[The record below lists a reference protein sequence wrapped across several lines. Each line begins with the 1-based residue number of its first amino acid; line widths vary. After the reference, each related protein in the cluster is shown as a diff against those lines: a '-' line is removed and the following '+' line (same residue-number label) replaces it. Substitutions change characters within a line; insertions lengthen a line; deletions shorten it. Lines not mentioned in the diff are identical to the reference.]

1 LQSDIFFHIF
11 ATEISNSKLFKTKKS
26 NKMAKQKAKK
36 KTESKPKKTGLFG
49 LGLGAKKETVKKEAV
64 KKPEVKPEVKANP
77 VVEAKATEQILGTTD
92 NFPTEAAKPEVK
104 VEKKK
109 EVATKKPKAAK
120 PAAEKPAKVEVVKI
134 NTTEE
139 KPKQIVVPQAMEAA
153 IKAAPDKAALLTK
166 AIKAGQITDINT
178 LKIACNTI
186 IGYGKYDILQVGK
199 SGQSRI
205 VKVVI
210 KAGGEVDQIKIS

>member
-1 LQSDIFFHIF
+1 
-11 ATEISNSKLFKTKKS
+11 
-26 NKMAKQKAKK
+26 MAKQKTKK

-49 LGLGAKKETVKKEAV
+49 LGAKKETVKKEAE
-64 KKPEVKPEVKANP
+64 KKPEVKASPA
-77 VVEAKATEQILGTTD
+77 VEAKPKEQILGTHD
-92 NFPTEAAKPEVK
+92 KFPTEAPKPEVK

-109 EVATKKPKAAK
+109 EVAPKKPKAVK
-120 PAAEKPAKVEVVKI
+120 PVAEKPAKVEVVKI

-139 KPKQIVVPQAMEAA
+139 KPNQIVVPQEMAA
-153 IKAAPDKAALLTK
+153 VIKAAPDKAALLSK
-166 AIKAGQITDINT
+166 AIKAGQITDINS
-178 LKIACNTI
+178 LKLACNTI

-199 SGQSRI
+199 SGQSRV